1 MTTTLPTCLK
11 DVEIVA
17 DLTTGVHQRLSHAA
31 WEAKRAVEQITYTE
45 CDPFERIKAARTAL
59 DEAERFAL
67 ALQELQRKAKTR

>member
-1 MTTTLPTCLK
+1 MTTKLPTCL
-11 DVEIVA
+11 DEAEIVA

-31 WEAKRAVEQITYTE
+31 WEAKRAVDQITHVD

-67 ALQELQRKAKTR
+67 ALRELRGEAKTR